1 MIYNKFDIVKVPFP
15 FTDKQTVKRRPALVI
30 SSGDYQMNY
39 NHCILAMITSAIQSS
54 WIDDVIITDILTAGL
69 PVPSKI
75 RLKIF
80 SLDISLI
87 LDKLGY
93 LVDEDKQLLQLK
105 LKKYL

>member
-15 FTDKQTVKRRPALVI
+15 FTDKQTVKRRPALII
-30 SSGDYQMNY
+30 SSGEYQMNY
-39 NHCILAMITSAIQSS
+39 NHCILAMITSTKHTS
-54 WIDDVIITDILTAGL
+54 WQDDVIITNLESAGL
-69 PVPSKI
+69 TSPSKI